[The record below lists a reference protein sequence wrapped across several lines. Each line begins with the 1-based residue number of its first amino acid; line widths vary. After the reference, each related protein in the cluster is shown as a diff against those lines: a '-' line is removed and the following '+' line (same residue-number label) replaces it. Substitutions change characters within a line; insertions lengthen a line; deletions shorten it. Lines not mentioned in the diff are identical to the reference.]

1 MKKFILLFYFFIIS
15 GAFSQTLKFEKSL
28 ANFKNATS
36 FDIDLNG
43 NIYIADLN
51 DNTIYK
57 IDSLGNILNSIGGYG
72 WEESTFDAPV
82 DVFTNTLS
90 VYVADKNNNR
100 VQRFDKDLN
109 FLSQYSGSS
118 ENSNNIE
125 FGYPTCVAISS
136 ISDLF
141 ILDSDN
147 SRILKFNLEGNFI
160 LEVGGND
167 AGEFSVSNP
176 FYFSTDNLGNL
187 YVLDDD
193 NIKIFDQYGSGLLFF
208 RPILKAN
215 KININNNKLLVFNKT
230 EIAIYDLKENK
241 LIYHKNTVPN
251 LIKNDFI
258 VDAELHNN
266 VLFVLSQKRIYKY
279 HFNYN
284 K

>member
-1 MKKFILLFYFFIIS
+1 MKKFILLFYFFFAF
-15 GAFSQTLKFEKSL
+15 GVFSQTLKFEKSL
-28 ANFKNATS
+28 ANFKNAAS

-43 NIYIADLN
+43 NLYISDLS

-100 VQRFDKDLN
+100 IQRFDKDLN

-118 ENSNNIE
+118 LNTSSIE

-136 ISDLF
+136 IADLF

-147 SRILKFNLEGNFI
+147 SRILKFNLDGNFI
-160 LEVGGND
+160 LEMGGND
-167 AGEFSVSNP
+167 AGEFSVNNP
-176 FYFSTDNLGNL
+176 LNFSTDNFGNL
-187 YVLDDD
+187 YVLDGD
-193 NIKIFDQYGSGLLFF
+193 NIKIFDSYGNGLLIF
-208 RPILKAN
+208 RPVLHAD
-215 KININNNKLLVFNKT
+215 KININNNNLLVFNKS
-230 EIAIYDLKENK
+230 ELAIYNLKDNK
-241 LIYHKNTVPN
+241 LIFRTDTIPHLAKNN
-251 LIKNDFI
+251 FI
-258 VDAELHNN
+258 VGAELQNN
-266 VLFVLSQKRIYKY
+266 ILFLLTQKRIYKY
-279 HFNYN
+279 YFSIS